1 MIDFKFNLEKTLKEI
16 EENEYLRKT
25 GFKELIHTSAIIVF
39 KKLKLVN
46 KEFNPLK
53 EQNVL
58 LKFEMSDFSKNITQV
73 ESTSNLSVE
82 VYKKAL
88 IFVALK
94 RLKGTRY
101 TYFYKEK
108 DFQLRL
114 EFNFLKTI
122 STTFPIEINIQIK
135 NLPENKEIQNL
146 LIEDFIFAIYNQID
160 MPKRISE
167 EIATRTP
174 TYIQSGHYGDMKL
187 KHRYK
192 ELKKGVDTTLEF
204 EDQGLAKFIK
214 EEKIV
219 LGIRLSV
226 SEDRILNSILKLLH
240 DKSDRNLG
248 SENFFKGNLPA
259 EKDRYGG
266 QMVDFPVLSFSP
278 SELYKEYIG
287 KNDYSGAEAIH
298 VKDTLI
304 NLASKNFLFIYK
316 RHKFDDKGN
325 ELIDRIEEYR
335 PLLQIRQYYE
345 NITPEEDLELD
356 NTKNGSE
363 KGTIVVSLNHIFI
376 DQIDTKFIE
385 YPSDINQRTV
395 IASGGVRKVTESN
408 TRIRDYFLR
417 ELSNG
422 HHYCEINDDKLPY
435 VLGLDNFIKAG
446 KKKRIEK
453 KIQETLDFAL
463 KLKIITGF
471 EIIDGSQGQSK
482 YKFYLNTNF

>member
-1 MIDFKFNLEKTLKEI
+1 MGDIKFNLEKNLKEI

-25 GFKELIHTSAIIVF
+25 GFKELVHTVAIIIF
-39 KKLKLVN
+39 KKLKLKN
-46 KEFNPLK
+46 KDFEPLNEK
-53 EQNVL
+53 NVS
-58 LKFEMSDFSKNITQV
+58 LKFEMSDFSKINTEIELISELKV
-73 ESTSNLSVE
+73 EI
-82 VYKKAL
+82 YKKAL

-108 DFQLRL
+108 DFQLKL

-122 STTFPIEINIQIK
+122 STLYPIEVSINIK
-135 NLPENKEIQNL
+135 NLPENKETQNL
-146 LIEDFIFAIYNQID
+146 LIDDFIFTIYNKISI
-160 MPKRISE
+160 PKEISE
-167 EIATRTP
+167 SYYIKTP

-187 KHRYK
+187 KHNYK
-192 ELKKGVDTTLEF
+192 EIKKGIDTTIDF
-204 EDQGLAKFIK
+204 EDIGLAEFIR
-214 EEKIV
+214 EEKVV

-226 SEDRILNSILKLLH
+226 SEDRVLNSILKLLH

-248 SENFFKGNLPA
+248 SENFFRGNLPV
-259 EKDRYGG
+259 EKNRYGG
-266 QMVDFPVLSFSP
+266 QIVDFPVLKFSP

-298 VKDTLI
+298 VKETLV

-316 RHKFDDKGN
+316 RHKFDEKGN
-325 ELIDRIEEYR
+325 ELLDRIEEYQ
-335 PLLQIRQYYE
+335 PLLKIIQYYE
-345 NITPEEDLELD
+345 NITPQEDLELD
-356 NTKNGSE
+356 NNKKLSE

-385 YPSDINQRTV
+385 YPNDINQKTV

-408 TRIRDYFLR
+408 IKIRDYFLR

-422 HHYCEINDDKLPY
+422 HSTCEINDDKLPY
-435 VLGLDNFIKAG
+435 ILGLDNFIKAG

-453 KIQETLDFAL
+453 KVLDSITFAL
-463 KLKIITGF
+463 NLKIISNY
-471 EIIDGSQGQSK
+471 EIISGSQSQDK
-482 YKFYLNTNF
+482 YKFYLNTSF